1 MQTKLSR
8 SRTNR
13 MICGVCGGLGDYL
26 QIDPVIIRIVFVL
39 MALGHG
45 AGVLV
50 YLILCLIMPEAEVT
64 TVGMPAGQGVSPAQA
79 KATAGMV
86 LLIAG
91 IVFLSQNLNIVA
103 LHWLNGDVFWPL
115 LLIVGGIVLLRRRVR
130 NARTTPGEGG

>member
-13 MICGVCGGLGDYL
+13 MICGVCGGLGEYL

-50 YLILCLIMPEAEVT
+50 YLILCLIVPEAEVT
-64 TVGMPAGQGVSPAQA
+64 TVGMPASQGVSPAQA
-79 KATAGMV
+79 KTTAGML

-91 IVFLSQNLNIVA
+91 IVFLGQNLNILA
-103 LHWLNGDVFWPL
+103 LRWLNGDVLWPM
-115 LLIVGGIVLLRRRVR
+115 LLIGGGIVLLRRRVR
-130 NARTTPGEGG
+130 DARTTPGEGV